1 MPPSKCEVLFT
12 RFAEVDLEAIL
23 DFYIPKNPVF
33 ASRFIEVVESRIQ
46 ELESLPERGR
56 VVPELEKRSIVDYRE
71 FIEGNYRIIYKV
83 ENLKVYILSIVDG
96 RRNLEEVVLSKL
108 MRII

>member
-1 MPPSKCEVLFT
+1 MPPSKYEVLFT
-12 RFAEVDLEAIL
+12 RFAEVDLGEIL
-23 DFYIPKNPVF
+23 DFYIPKNLSF
-33 ASRFIEVVESRIQ
+33 ASRFIEVVESRIS
-46 ELESLPERGR
+46 ELGSFPERGR

-83 ENLKVYILSIVDG
+83 ENLQVFILAIIDG
-96 RRNLEEVVLSKL
+96 RRNFEEVVLSKL